1 MSFPAI
7 RPGPLVSALVAA
19 ALAAA
24 PSATA
29 LGQAAVSAPP
39 PGQGGSGPAPGRH
52 VKATLVAETDAVAPG
67 QTLVVGIRLQM
78 DAGWH
83 TYWRN
88 PGDSGLPTRVR
99 WTLPDGFV
107 AGDLQWPVPERFP
120 TGPIVSYGYSGE
132 VVLSVEVRVPA
143 GLAGKEARLA
153 ARVDWLECQEAC
165 LPGRAELTLT
175 LPVRAAPQP
184 GPAAP
189 LFAATR
195 RAVPA
200 PATAW
205 RLTASA
211 DPSGL
216 VLAWLPPAGEEV
228 KDAYFYPLAPR
239 VLEHAQPQTLERG
252 APRRYRLRLARDP
265 NGAPVER
272 LAGVLVVDTTRG
284 RRALSVD
291 VPLTTPSPART
302 SRS

>member
-1 MSFPAI
+1 M
-7 RPGPLVSALVAA
+7 SALAAA
-19 ALAAA
+19 ALAGVASTVAHGETAA
-24 PSATA
+24 PATP
-29 LGQAAVSAPP
+29 QA
-39 PGQGGSGPAPGRH
+39 QGASGPAPGRH

-67 QTLVVGIRLQM
+67 LTVAVGIRLQM

-99 WTLPDGFV
+99 WTLPDGFA
-107 AGDLQWPVPERFP
+107 AGDLQWPAPERFP
-120 TGPIVSYGYSGE
+120 TGPIVSYGYSSE
-132 VVLSVEVRVPA
+132 VLLPVEVRVPA
-143 GLAGKEARLA
+143 GLAGPEARLA

-175 LPVRAAPQP
+175 LPVHAAPQP

-195 RAVPA
+195 RTVPA
-200 PATAW
+200 PGAAW
-205 RLTASA
+205 NVTASA
-211 DPSGL
+211 DRSGL
-216 VLAWLPPAGEEV
+216 ALAWRAPAGEEV
-228 KDAYFYPLAPR
+228 NGAYLYPLAPR

-252 APRRYRLRLARDP
+252 AGRRYRLRLARDP

-272 LAGVLVVDTTRG
+272 LAGVLVVDTGRG

-291 VPLTTPSPART
+291 VPLTTRAAART
-302 SRS
+302 SRN